1 MKVKAAAKINLMLDV
16 VGILPNGYHS
26 LYMIMQSV
34 DCYDYVRVDRT
45 ENSGIKI
52 ITADPRVPTDEKNIA
67 YKAAKAFFDKT
78 GICENNGIEDRKS
91 VV

>member
-16 VGILPNGYHS
+16 VGVLPNGYHS

-45 ENSGIKI
+45 EN
-52 ITADPRVPTDEKNIA
+52 
-67 YKAAKAFFDKT
+67 
-78 GICENNGIEDRKS
+78 
-91 VV
+91 